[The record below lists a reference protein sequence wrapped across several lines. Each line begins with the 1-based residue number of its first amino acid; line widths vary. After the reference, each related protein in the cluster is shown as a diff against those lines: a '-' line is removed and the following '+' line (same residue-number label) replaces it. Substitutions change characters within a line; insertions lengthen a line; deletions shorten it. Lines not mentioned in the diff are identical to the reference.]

1 MLVDEASINTGSHI
15 IEAIVFVKNYKIV
28 KAEASS
34 VYSLFH
40 IFYELNLLS
49 YTQQKRKRFL
59 NSNSQ
64 NNMKLAW
71 QCYDGKNKSTNI
83 FKTDYPD

>member
-15 IEAIVFVKNYKIV
+15 IEAIVFVKDYKIV

-40 IFYELNLLS
+40 IFNELNLL
-49 YTQQKRKRFL
+49 
-59 NSNSQ
+59 
-64 NNMKLAW
+64 
-71 QCYDGKNKSTNI
+71 
-83 FKTDYPD
+83 